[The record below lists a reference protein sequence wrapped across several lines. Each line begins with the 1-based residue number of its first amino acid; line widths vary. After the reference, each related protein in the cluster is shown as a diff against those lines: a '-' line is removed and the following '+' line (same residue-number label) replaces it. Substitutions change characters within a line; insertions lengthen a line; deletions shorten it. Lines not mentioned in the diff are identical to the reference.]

1 VTINGSNL
9 NISGDK
15 SRFKNSGYLYHIR
28 HCIELLSKKARVF
41 YFVLLV
47 AQMCIAALDLV
58 GLALIMQ
65 IVIGMQSS
73 LTSPGQVSSIFSSP
87 LFGFLQI
94 KQPETLLLYI
104 VVIFI
109 AKGFIAIGLHTLN
122 VKLVARETS
131 LLVLRLTSKL
141 SNKRTTKYKNL
152 SIQDISYL
160 LYNATEMVFRETL
173 VPFSIILS
181 DIVLLVLISFNLF
194 LNVQRLFIPTV
205 AYFLIIFL
213 YLRFKESRST
223 SYAYKVQLEGEIR
236 SRQLVLEIFSSLR
249 ELYTSNKLP
258 NFISKVSVA
267 RNKGIQAGSII
278 SVSQLR
284 PKYFYE
290 IALFGGLGLI
300 AFISRSG
307 KDQAL
312 LLTYL
317 TFFLVSSSRAIPSLL
332 RIQYY
337 LGIFNKAT
345 KQSNQIFEVLKIDE
359 IDSSDSSIQ
368 DELIESA
375 NIPRKFNPEIRMEN
389 IKFSYN
395 ESKDNLLIDGL
406 TLNISS
412 GEMIAVVGPSGAGK
426 STLVDLLLGYLEP
439 DSGIIKIS
447 GSTPRNCF
455 KSWPGKVSYVP
466 QKVTI
471 YEDSIY
477 SNVSLESQSEANSK
491 EIEKVSLLLK
501 KVGLGEYVS
510 SLPDGIQT
518 KLSEFGSNLS
528 GGQIQRIGIA
538 RALYSDPE
546 IIIFD
551 ESTSSLDSTS
561 ESSIMQLISSYKHS
575 KTIILI
581 AHRLSTIKNAD
592 KVVYLDS
599 GKVKGIGTFEE
610 LRKSLSDFEIQ
621 VVQQSL
627 ELTENQQ

>member
-1 VTINGSNL
+1 MAINGSNL

-15 SRFKNSGYLYHIR
+15 SLFKNSGYFYHIR
-28 HCIELLSKKARVF
+28 HCIKLLSKKARVF

-47 AQMCIAALDLV
+47 AQVCIAALDLV

-65 IVIGMQSS
+65 IVIGIQGS
-73 LTSPGQVSSIFSSP
+73 LTSPGQVSSIFSLP
-87 LFGFLQI
+87 LFGFLQS

-131 LLVLRLTSKL
+131 FLMLRLINKL
-141 SNKRTTKYKNL
+141 SNKRTTKFKNL
-152 SIQDISYL
+152 SIQEISYI

-181 DIVLLVLISFNLF
+181 DTVLLALISFNLF

-213 YLRFKESRST
+213 YLRLKESRST

-267 RNKGIQAGSII
+267 RNKGIHAGSII
-278 SVSQLR
+278 SISQLR

-300 AFISRSG
+300 AFVSHTG
-307 KDQAL
+307 KDQGL

-337 LGIFNKAT
+337 LGIFNKAA
-345 KQSNQIFEVLKIDE
+345 KQSNQIFEVLKIDQ
-359 IDSSDSSIQ
+359 IDSTESSIQ
-368 DELIESA
+368 DEPNHLTNTPAKFEP
-375 NIPRKFNPEIRMEN
+375 NINMEN
-389 IKFSYN
+389 VKFSYS
-395 ESKDNLLIDGL
+395 ESKDNSLIDGL
-406 TLNISS
+406 TLNVSA
-412 GEMIAVVGPSGAGK
+412 GEMIAIVGPSGAGK

-439 DSGIIKIS
+439 DSGVIKIS
-447 GSTPRNCF
+447 GSAPRNCF

-471 YEDSIY
+471 YEDTLY
-477 SNVSLESQSEANSK
+477 SNVSLESQFVANSG
-491 EIEKVSLLLK
+491 ELEKVSLLLK

-518 KLSEFGSNLS
+518 NLSEFGSNLS

-561 ESSIMQLISSYKHS
+561 ESSIMQLVSSYKHS

-592 KVVYLDS
+592 KIVYLDS

-610 LRKSLSDFEIQ
+610 LRKIVPDFDIQ
-621 VVQQSL
+621 VVQQNL
-627 ELTENQQ
+627 DLTENQ